1 VSEPSAA
8 KPTWASP
15 PRQGESAPAGA
26 AEFVICDHTIE
37 GAQAMLDMRSAYL
50 NGAWDDFMR
59 YRIAQATQRLYPY
72 RALVEPRVALE
83 ELELPIAA

>member
-1 VSEPSAA
+1 
-8 KPTWASP
+8 
-15 PRQGESAPAGA
+15 
-26 AEFVICDHTIE
+26 
-37 GAQAMLDMRSAYL
+37 MLDMRSAYL